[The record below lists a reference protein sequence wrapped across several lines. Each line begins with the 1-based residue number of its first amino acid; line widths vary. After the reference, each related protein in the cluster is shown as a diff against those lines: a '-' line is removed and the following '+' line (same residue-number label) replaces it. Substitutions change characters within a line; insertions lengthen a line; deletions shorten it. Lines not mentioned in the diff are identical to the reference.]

1 MRLLLLLVFIITT
14 YSSNAQGS
22 YNYYFDW
29 EIRNLNENQISDNL
43 KGVVREVKATYISKK
58 PKRTFQIN
66 KTINADGLVTNVKR
80 VNNEG
85 DVVSNIEADYNAK
98 GNVTKYLN
106 TGKNGKVRV
115 QKFNT
120 HDDQFRL
127 TETKQLNKKGQIDRR
142 NTWTFGE
149 GKCANSSETY
159 AKGGE
164 KIKRHWNYEF
174 YKECDPSKTTLTNAK
189 GKILKTWT
197 YDCKKEGEQLTKKKD
212 ETQVCKWEESDGKYL
227 IKIYQNFD
235 EKGKIRKQAQ
245 KYSLDDTL
253 ILESYSYDEN
263 DKIEYKIEY
272 AKSFGRQK
280 SYISYNK
287 KGEERMHREQLY
299 LNSVIQSSVSL
310 YKGKKSRET
319 FYTYNEKGWLT
330 KVESFGKKD
339 EKISSSKYEYVL

>member
-127 TETKQLNKKGQIDRR
+127 TETKQLNEKGRTTIDGYNIGLKYQCVEFVKRYYYEHR
-142 NTWTFGE
+142 MP
-149 GKCANSSETY
+149 NSY
-159 AKGGE
+159 GHAKS
-164 KIKRHWNYEF
+164 F
-174 YKECDPSKTTLTNAK
+174 FDPM
-189 GKILKTWT
+189 
-197 YDCKKEGEQLTKKKD
+197 
-212 ETQVCKWEESDGKYL
+212 VSDGKTNTARGLRQFTNPSISKPQVGDL
-227 IKIYQNFD
+227 IVIDGSRFGHVAIVSEVADDEIEIIQQNP
-235 EKGKIRKQAQ
+235 GKRGNSRERI
-245 KYSLDDTL
+245 D
-253 ILESYSYDEN
+253 LEHRPN
-263 DKIEYKIEY
+263 NNW
-272 AKSFGRQK
+272 
-280 SYISYNK
+280 YID
-287 KGEERMHREQLY
+287 
-299 LNSVIQSSVSL
+299 
-310 YKGKKSRET
+310 KSRIV
-319 FYTYNEKGWLT
+319 GWLR
-330 KVESFGKKD
+330 K
-339 EKISSSKYEYVL
+339 